1 MYTYKHPA
9 LHRTGLR
16 LGAVGSAGDFFLIYL
31 FIYLQMKEA
40 KSVCFIF
47 IHINIRFFIAQD
59 YGLARLDRLVIY
71 IFSFF
76 IF

>member
-1 MYTYKHPA
+1 
-9 LHRTGLR
+9 
-16 LGAVGSAGDFFLIYL
+16 
-31 FIYLQMKEA
+31 MKEA
-40 KSVCFIF
+40 KSVCYIF